1 MTRQY
6 GNEKIIESMARTIKN
21 DAEEIKRL
29 RDLNKKIEK
38 ENNILFQA
46 LRVAC
51 KTLNVVCLT
60 QDYMLGLGLN
70 EQWFIKKAKEN
81 LKK

>member
-1 MTRQY
+1 MTKQEE
-6 GNEKIIESMARTIKN
+6 NEQIGKLIKQM
-21 DAEEIKRL
+21 DKDIHLLAE
-29 RDLNKKIEK
+29 
-38 ENNILFQA
+38 A

-70 EQWFIKKAKEN
+70 EKWFIKKAKEN